1 MTIEEMITDFTEQQS
16 KVRAEIADIKDA
28 LKAREEQN
36 LRLAGAI
43 EGLRLAS
50 QDNTSADES
59 ATREA
64 EGKPAVKVK

>member
-16 KVRAEIADIKDA
+16 KVRAEIADIKEA

-43 EGLRLAS
+43 EGLRLAR